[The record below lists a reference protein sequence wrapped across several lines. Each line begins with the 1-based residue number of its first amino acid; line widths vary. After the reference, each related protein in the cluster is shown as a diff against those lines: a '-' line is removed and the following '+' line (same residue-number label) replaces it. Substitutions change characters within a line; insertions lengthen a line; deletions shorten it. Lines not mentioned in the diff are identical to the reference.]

1 MQLNLA
7 HQPYGRLAGFAA
19 RLSRLLQHGTT
30 RKERAVAGTID
41 EFLGALY
48 GLNLAQIQGF
58 VDRPV
63 GTDIEI
69 PVLQNRAD
77 KLANGD
83 VRIDGKWMAGFH
95 FNSGLLRLSA
105 VYHRSLKT
113 VTGNVGKDK
122 SIRTLLDELD
132 KPTLY
137 PTWAGH
143 AWSRANVAQ
152 VHKEV
157 NDFKHTAE
165 GLNAGRNVPYAVAA
179 DAVEELLVLLEKWPS
194 LI

>member
-1 MQLNLA
+1 M
-7 HQPYGRLAGFAA
+7 
-19 RLSRLLQHGTT
+19 
-30 RKERAVAGTID
+30 AGTID